1 MTLSLAMTPPYSLF
15 KSKDAY
21 KTESAA
27 DKFKFV
33 EYYKMMFDC
42 NWFTKIVG
50 NLVLSTRAHMGFLNA
65 YNTSLGIGPFERFV
79 VGGDGLSGFNFLLG
93 SDVIGLRGY
102 QSRSIITQQDANS
115 NGGVAYNKYV
125 FELRYPITLNP
136 AATVFVLAFAEGGN
150 NWGNYKEVNP
160 FNLYKSTGVGARIF
174 MPAFGMIGIDYGI
187 GLDAVPGNPAAN
199 SQRFTFTIGQQIR

>member
-1 MTLSLAMTPPYSLF
+1 
-15 KSKDAY
+15 
-21 KTESAA
+21 
-27 DKFKFV
+27 
-33 EYYKMMFDC
+33 
-42 NWFTKIVG
+42 
-50 NLVLSTRAHMGFLNA
+50 
-65 YNTSLGIGPFERFV
+65 
-79 VGGDGLSGFNFLLG
+79 LG

-102 QSRSIITQQDANS
+102 QSRSIISQGAGS

-125 FELRYPITLNP
+125 FELRHPITLNP

-160 FNLYKSTGVGARIF
+160 FNLYKSAGVGARIF

-187 GLDAVPGNPAAN
+187 GFDSVPGNPAAN

>member
-1 MTLSLAMTPPYSLF
+1 MTFNVSLTPPYSLF
-15 KSKDAY
+15 QPNRDFAN
-21 KTESAA
+21 ESFA
-27 DKFKFV
+27 DKFKYV

-42 NWFTKIVG
+42 NWFTKIAG
-50 NLVLSTRAHMGFLNA
+50 NLVLSTRAHMGFLNS
-65 YNTSLGIGPFERFV
+65 YNSKMGIGPFERFV
-79 VGGDGLSGFNFLLG
+79 LGGDGLSGFNYLLG

-102 QSRSIITQQDANS
+102 QSRSVITQGAGT

-160 FNLYKSTGVGARIF
+160 FDLYKSAGVGARIF
-174 MPAFGMIGIDYGI
+174 MPAFGLIGIDYGY
-187 GLDAVPGNPAAN
+187 GFDDVPGNPAAN
-199 SQRFTFTIGQQIR
+199 TNRFTFSIGQQIR